1 MKFSLVI
8 VTSPDESRACSRALH
23 FAVALR
29 ASGHE
34 LIQVF
39 FYARS
44 ASLGLPHHDHLGW
57 QGLTQDTA
65 AELILCSAS
74 AEHFGVESAPKSFTI
89 AGLGAMFEAGLYAD
103 RVVTFG

>member
-1 MKFSLVI
+1 MKFSLII
-8 VTSPDESRACSRALH
+8 VTSPDESRACIRALR
-23 FAVALR
+23 FATSLHDG
-29 ASGHE
+29 GHE

-44 ASLGLPHHDHLGW
+44 ASLGLRHHDHRGW
-57 QGLTQDTA
+57 QALAEKTT

-74 AEHFGVESAPKSFTI
+74 AEYFGIDAAPDGFGI
-89 AGLGAMFEAGLYAD
+89 AGLGAMIEAGLSSD